1 MIFVYILIGLLKLF
15 VIYQMSNI
23 IIDILNEKQKERE
36 EFEIQRHDCNYCFF
50 FRNGKCHTQFEQD
63 CRDNNFFI
71 WYPKENEE

>member
-1 MIFVYILIGLLKLF
+1 MIFVYILIGLLMLF

-36 EFEIQRHDCNYCFF
+36 EFERQRHDCNYCFF